1 MTQEPIFYL
10 IIGSFMLVSLAVVT
24 MASLRGW
31 REWVEL
37 KRAELE
43 TLRPLAETASPST
56 ASRIEV
62 ADLKE
67 RVRKLEAIAAGI
79 DI

>member
-1 MTQEPIFYL
+1 MPQDPSFYFT
-10 IIGSFMLVSLAVVT
+10 ISALALATVGVI
-24 MASLRGW
+24 AAAGLRGW
-31 REWVEL
+31 REWIDY

-43 TLRPLAETASPST
+43 SQQRPTTEGVPS
-56 ASRIEV
+56 AVSRIEV

-67 RVRKLEAIAAGI
+67 RVKKLEAIAAGI

>member
-10 IIGSFMLVSLAVVT
+10 IISSFMLVSLAVVT

-31 REWVEL
+31 REWIDL
-37 KRAELE
+37 KRAELDA
-43 TLRPLAETASPST
+43 LRPLAETAGPSM

>member
-24 MASLRGW
+24 IASLRGW
-31 REWVEL
+31 SEWIEL

-43 TLRPLAETASPST
+43 TLRPLTETTGPST
-56 ASRIEV
+56 ASRIGEGT
-62 ADLKE
+62 
-67 RVRKLEAIAAGI
+67 RS
-79 DI
+79 